1 MPTWAQGPGA
11 TPGKQ
16 AQLRVTL
23 SAGHKSPQAAA
34 RRLRFSGQQLQI
46 LGIHGE
52 KLAGDYQLHEDVAV
66 VLNYAERPVPV
77 PQIDKR
83 DPIWADLIRL
93 SDADTA
99 RRLRDDQIYYQDPRR
114 LTVQLDGKGDG
125 NGGGFTVTVEQLL
138 RNKAF
143 WIPALDLYLA
153 VGDAPLPLEQ
163 HRKELAAF
171 RGRRVLDQV
180 HAGPEAS
187 YAQYK
192 ALWEDM
198 GSPQYQHA
206 SQPAPGHIVCL
217 TWDSALRKFGVDR
230 FAGVWNDYGNQD
242 RFRLSFGF
250 ADARSYKQQRLA
262 NGLPVIT
269 SVFEKDGVRYEAQ
282 QWAYPLCGPPATRRG
297 HMPMTLIQ
305 TIRLTNLAGPART
318 VAFTITHERLLA
330 TEGAPTVERQAG
342 GGTLLCQQSGSQD
355 VLFSLE
361 GKAFRWEP
369 PRVSQRVLDAKSL
382 GADRLLDAG
391 RWCMVQLPVKVD
403 LPASGAVELVL
414 KLASPLVAAKDR
426 ARLLAIDAATAR
438 AETIKFWSDYLARG
452 MQIEVPES
460 AVNDLFRA
468 NLWHALR
475 LPRRHGGAGPGVPID
490 LPYSN
495 FAYFQE
501 GTPWPMIEAVYVDYM
516 LYDLRGYHD
525 LAEEELLIM
534 FRNNQEPDGHL
545 KGFANWGVNT
555 PGMLYAVAQHYR
567 LSGNRQSFER
577 LLPPTLKA
585 LDWCLAQMHQAARQG
600 GPAAGL
606 VRTPLNDGT
615 GDGVWA
621 FSQAHFY
628 AGVDLL
634 GQVLHEIGHPRGQEC
649 LDAARA
655 FRSAVGRGFAAASA
669 RSPLVQLRDHTWC
682 PYVPCEALSSGRR
695 FDQWYPTDVDSGAVH
710 LPRLKAL
717 RADSP
722 LTQFLLDDHE
732 DNLFLHGW
740 GMANEPVYNQQATVY
755 LLRDDAKAA
764 IRAFYSGMACAFS
777 HSAFEPVE
785 CRWTWGQYYGPPSTD
800 GTWFE
805 LYRHM
810 LIQERDDDTLVLL
823 AAAPRRW
830 LEDGKR
836 IGVQRAPTCYGVLSM
851 TMESHAAAGR
861 IVAEVV
867 MPARR
872 QPKELLIRFRHPE
885 QRRIQS
891 TTVNGTAW
899 TDFDRDKEWIRIP
912 APEAKRY
919 MVEARY

>member
-1 MPTWAQGPGA
+1 
-11 TPGKQ
+11 
-16 AQLRVTL
+16 
-23 SAGHKSPQAAA
+23 
-34 RRLRFSGQQLQI
+34 
-46 LGIHGE
+46 
-52 KLAGDYQLHEDVAV
+52 
-66 VLNYAERPVPV
+66 
-77 PQIDKR
+77 
-83 DPIWADLIRL
+83 
-93 SDADTA
+93 
-99 RRLRDDQIYYQDPRR
+99 
-114 LTVQLDGKGDG
+114 
-125 NGGGFTVTVEQLL
+125 
-138 RNKAF
+138 
-143 WIPALDLYLA
+143 
-153 VGDAPLPLEQ
+153 
-163 HRKELAAF
+163 
-171 RGRRVLDQV
+171 
-180 HAGPEAS
+180 
-187 YAQYK
+187 
-192 ALWEDM
+192 
-198 GSPQYQHA
+198 
-206 SQPAPGHIVCL
+206 
-217 TWDSALRKFGVDR
+217 
-230 FAGVWNDYGNQD
+230 
-242 RFRLSFGF
+242 
-250 ADARSYKQQRLA
+250 
-262 NGLPVIT
+262 
-269 SVFEKDGVRYEAQ
+269 
-282 QWAYPLCGPPATRRG
+282 
-297 HMPMTLIQ
+297 
-305 TIRLTNLAGPART
+305 
-318 VAFTITHERLLA
+318 
-330 TEGAPTVERQAG
+330 
-342 GGTLLCQQSGSQD
+342 
-355 VLFSLE
+355 
-361 GKAFRWEP
+361 
-369 PRVSQRVLDAKSL
+369 
-382 GADRLLDAG
+382 
-391 RWCMVQLPVKVD
+391 
-403 LPASGAVELVL
+403 
-414 KLASPLVAAKDR
+414 
-426 ARLLAIDAATAR
+426 
-438 AETIKFWSDYLARG
+438 
-452 MQIEVPES
+452 
-460 AVNDLFRA
+460 
-468 NLWHALR
+468 
-475 LPRRHGGAGPGVPID
+475 
-490 LPYSN
+490 
-495 FAYFQE
+495 
-501 GTPWPMIEAVYVDYM
+501 
-516 LYDLRGYHD
+516 
-525 LAEEELLIM
+525 
-534 FRNNQEPDGHL
+534 
-545 KGFANWGVNT
+545 
-555 PGMLYAVAQHYR
+555 
-567 LSGNRQSFER
+567 
-577 LLPPTLKA
+577 
-585 LDWCLAQMHQAARQG
+585 MHQAARQG

-655 FRSAVGRGFAAASA
+655 FRSAVGRGFAAASV

-891 TTVNGTAW
+891 TTVNGAAW